1 MKLTERE
8 FLMLKLV
15 IEKLTSSDGAV
26 ELDYA
31 AKKMKYVKPIT
42 GPQSPETRRNHA
54 KLVLR
59 LLGMKLAAN
68 GITFERVTTRGR
80 SNKGQYNFDTK
91 ADYNAAKR
99 LYEAMTFEK
108 KK

>member
-15 IEKLTSSDGAV
+15 LEKLALSEGAV
-26 ELDYA
+26 ELDHA
-31 AKKMKYVKPIT
+31 SKKMKYVKPIT
-42 GPQSPETRRNHA
+42 SPQSPETRRNHA

-68 GITFERVTTRGR
+68 GIKFGRVTTRGR
-80 SNKGQYNFDTK
+80 SNKGQYDFDTK
-91 ADYNAAKR
+91 SDRAKAKK
-99 LYEAMTFEK
+99 LFEEASVAFAK
-108 KK
+108 